1 MSHSERAVQAR
12 RLTVLFTVTYMV
24 SYMTRI
30 NFGAIVAEMES
41 ATQISR
47 SLLSMALTGSFATY
61 GAGQIVS
68 GVCGDRLSPKKLVS
82 CGLIVTVLMNVLL
95 PLCRSPWQ
103 MLAVWCVNGF
113 AQAFLWPPLVVLMAT
128 LLSEDDYRKAVVKV
142 SWGSSLGTIAIYLTA
157 PLVISALGWK
167 WVFRLSALC
176 GAGMVVV
183 WNRYACEIER
193 KTVPAAR
200 TKGAGRALFTPLM
213 FAVMAAIVLM
223 GMLRDGVTTW
233 MPSYISEVYHFE
245 NVISILTGVVLPVF
259 GILCFQAA
267 SGLYRRV
274 FPNPVLCAG
283 AIFGVGAA
291 SALALFLLSGRSAAC
306 SVLFSALLTGCM
318 HGINLI
324 LVSMIPSYFKKYGNV
339 STVSGVLNSCT
350 YIGSALS
357 AYGVAV
363 LSENLGWH
371 VTLLIWTLVAI
382 AGTAVCFA
390 AAAPWGRRFAGTD
403 SQ

>member
-41 ATQISR
+41 ATRISR
-47 SLLSMALTGSFATY
+47 SLLSMALTGSFAAY

-68 GVCGDRLSPKKLVS
+68 GVCGDRFSPKKLVS
-82 CGLIVTVLMNVLL
+82 CGLAVTVLMNVLL

-176 GAGMVVV
+176 GAGMVAV

-200 TKGAGRALFTPLM
+200 AKGAGGALFTPLM

-283 AIFGVGAA
+283 AIFGAGAA